1 MSYFPAKGIKEIA
14 MSILNF
20 RNNRVFQD
28 PPLAQKLF
36 NSSRAAWLWLPLRIY
51 LGYQWIDASMHKI
64 NEPAWVVTGEA
75 LKGFWTRIVQI
86 PAEGSA
92 PIKYDWY
99 RSFIQMLLNAEAYT
113 WFAKLIAYGELLVG
127 ICLIV
132 GAFTGF
138 AALAGA
144 TMNFNF
150 MLAGSASSNPV
161 LFFIAILLIMAW
173 KVAGLV
179 GADYVLLP
187 LIGTPWKAKKIEEG
201 EAAERKVPAPA

>member
-1 MSYFPAKGIKEIA
+1 
-14 MSILNF
+14 MSILNI
-20 RNNRVFQD
+20 RDNRVFQD

-51 LGYQWIDASMHKI
+51 LGYQWLEAGMHKVS
-64 NEPAWVVTGEA
+64 EPGWVVTGEA
-75 LKGFWTRIVQI
+75 LKGFWERIVVVPDAASGARAAI
-86 PAEGSA
+86 N
-92 PIKYDWY
+92 YDWY

-113 WFAKLIAYGELLVG
+113 WFGKLIAYGELLVG
-127 ICLIV
+127 IGLIL

-161 LFFIAILLIMAW
+161 LFFIAILLLMAW
-173 KVAGLV
+173 KVSGLV

-187 LIGTPWKAKKIEEG
+187 LVGTPWKAKKIEEG
-201 EAAERKVPAPA
+201 EVSERRAPVPA